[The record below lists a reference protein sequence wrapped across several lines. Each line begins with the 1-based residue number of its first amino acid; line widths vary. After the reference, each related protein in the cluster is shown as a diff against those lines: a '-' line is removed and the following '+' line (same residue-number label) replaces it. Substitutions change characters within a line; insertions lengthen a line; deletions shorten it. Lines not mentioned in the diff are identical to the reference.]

1 MIVYEVKHMCGRY
14 SISVSRPE
22 LAEYLNK
29 NYSIEVLPK
38 TITLP
43 RYNIAPSE
51 DAVSLINDGHIY
63 RVGLLKWGYV
73 PEYAHDD
80 KKAIINARS
89 ETVDKLFSFKKSFQ
103 ERRCVLIADGFFEW
117 ERSTSTKTPYRF
129 ALKNKKLFGF
139 AGLWSVF
146 TDENGKKTS
155 TTTIITTKANSLI
168 AGIHDRMPV
177 ILDEELAKIWLDP
190 HIKDPVALKNVLL
203 PYEPEKMELYQVSSK
218 VNSAIYK
225 DKDVIEPIKK
235 GL

>member
-1 MIVYEVKHMCGRY
+1 MCGRY

-22 LAEYLNK
+22 LAEYLK
-29 NYSIEVLPK
+29 KYYQIEVLPEA
-38 TITLP
+38 INLP

-51 DAVSLINDGHIY
+51 DVVSLISDGLKY
-63 RVGLLKWGYV
+63 RVGLLKWGFV
-73 PEYAHDD
+73 PEYAHDE

-89 ETVDKLFSFKKSFQ
+89 ETIDKLFSFKKSFQ

-129 ALKNKKLFGF
+129 ALKNRKLFGF

-146 TDENGKKTS
+146 TDESGKKTY
-155 TTTIITTKANSLI
+155 TTTIITAKANSLVE
-168 AGIHDRMPV
+168 GVHDRMPV
-177 ILDEELAKIWLDP
+177 ILDEEKVKIWLDP
-190 HIKDPVALKNVLL
+190 NIKDQEALKHILL

-218 VNSAIYK
+218 VNSAKYK

-235 GL
+235 STH